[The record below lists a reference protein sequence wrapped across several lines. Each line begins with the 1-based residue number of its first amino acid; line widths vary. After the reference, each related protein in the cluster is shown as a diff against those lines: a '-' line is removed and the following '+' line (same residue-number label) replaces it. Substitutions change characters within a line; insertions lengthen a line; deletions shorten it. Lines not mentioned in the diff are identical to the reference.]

1 MIEVTTREEVVERA
15 VGYAEEGFLCSES
28 VLMALRDALGVSC
41 GCVPRIATGFAAGI
55 GRTGNLCGAFTGAV
69 MGLGL
74 ALGRDRPVA
83 GERAPHWYS
92 KKMAEAFEEA
102 EGSLT
107 CPGILGLDIG
117 DPDDYQKYREGNTWS
132 TVCRGLIKMATGLAY
147 DILVEEK
154 VLVGDAHTGA

>member
-1 MIEVTTREEVVERA
+1 VIEVTTREEVVERA

-74 ALGRDRPVA
+74 ALGRDRPGT
-83 GERAPHWYS
+83 GERVPHWYS
-92 KKMAEAFEEA
+92 QRMAKTFEEA

-117 DPDDYQKYREGNTWS
+117 DPDDYQKYRERNTWG
-132 TVCRGLIKMATGLAY
+132 TVCRDLIKTATGLAY

-154 VLVGDAHTGA
+154 VLGVDAHTGA

>member
-1 MIEVTTREEVVERA
+1 VSEVSTREDAIERA
-15 VGYAEEGFLCSES
+15 AGYAEEGFLCSES
-28 VLMALRDALGVSC
+28 VLLALRDALGASC
-41 GCVPRIATGFAAGI
+41 GCVPRIATGFAAGV

-74 ALGRDRPVA
+74 ALGRDKPIA

-92 KKMAEAFEEA
+92 NRMAEAFEEA

-117 DPDDYQKYREGNTWS
+117 DPDDYQTYRERNTWRI
-132 TVCRGLIKMATGLAY
+132 VCRGLIKTATGIAY
-147 DILVEEK
+147 DILAEEK
-154 VLVGDAHTGA
+154 VVGGATHTGA